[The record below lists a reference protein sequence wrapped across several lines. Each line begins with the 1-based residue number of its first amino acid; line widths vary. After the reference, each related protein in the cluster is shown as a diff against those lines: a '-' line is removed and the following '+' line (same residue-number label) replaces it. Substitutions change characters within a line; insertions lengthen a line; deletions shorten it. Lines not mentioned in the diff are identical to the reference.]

1 MSNKDSNA
9 NNQDKQDN
17 VNNKENVNVQENIR
31 NITNEDKVQD
41 NKKDNKAANKTTQAE
56 KPKKK
61 KSRMYLV
68 LLFLLLT
75 ALVMYV
81 IYRGNY
87 LEILELGENY
97 LPIFWRN
104 IAYTSITFITNFLV
118 LFILIYFT
126 NRKIKKGLQPFFE
139 EEKRKMPKI
148 LNKSLA
154 FVLAIIVSG
163 LTTSVLLDKVML
175 CFNSAGFGINDP
187 IMNYDIGYFVFQK
200 PFIEFILIYAM
211 GIVVGL
217 TIYAALYYIIAIN
230 HYFDG
235 VNRETLRKSPLIKQA
250 LVNLRVLAVLLGV
263 FIIIWTQN
271 IGTQKFMTLEQDSIA
286 YSLYGAGVAD
296 TTIQLWGYRILAVVL
311 VISIFIAVKYINL
324 KQTKKIF
331 LSLMAVPIY
340 MIAMFLVLFGFQVF
354 FVNSNELDKEKSN
367 IAANI
372 DYTKQAY
379 NINVEEVNLTDE
391 GTLTKSDITSN
402 SELLDNIALVNS
414 DIVLQDLNALQTNKG
429 YYAYR
434 NTQIAQKTINR
445 EKQLVYISPREIV
458 SSEGTYNNKTYE
470 YTHGFGAIVTSAT
483 DIDEKG
489 NLVNLQKG
497 FNNEDNVLGIS
508 EPRIYFGTQTND
520 TVVTNSK
527 TKKEFDYP
535 ITDKGSTKNAEN
547 TYDGDAG
554 LKLGFLDRLILAIK
568 EKDLKLAF
576 SSDVTDESKILI
588 NRNITERAKTLL
600 PDLIYDENPYMIVD
614 QNGKLIWVLDA
625 YTTSNNYPYSQKTT
639 IETSDGRREVNYIRN
654 SVKVLIDAYDGT
666 IKFYITDK
674 TDPIAMAYY
683 NLYNELFVDKDT
695 QIPEY
700 ISNQFIYPK
709 FLYKIQAELITRYHD
724 VQPDVL
730 YRNDDVWSIATNN
743 ISKVSTKT
751 GTEIEPYYTM
761 VQTVEASEPELGL
774 VIPYTPY
781 NKQNML
787 AYMVGTYENGE
798 PQLKIYKYPS
808 DSNVLGPMQLNTQL
822 EQDERIASELESLN
836 TTGTK
841 ITKYLIAIPIDN
853 KILYIEP
860 IYQQYINEEDSV
872 PTLKRV
878 IAASGNKVAIGN
890 TLEEALTNLVSQYAV
905 DIEVENT
912 DNIDDLI
919 DAIIRANDNLKD
931 SSQNGDWTMMGK
943 DMDKLQTLID
953 QLNELV
959 EEQKQEEQENGENNT
974 INDLDNNLYNGI
986 STDSINAI
994 IEGSNIIE

>member
-1 MSNKDSNA
+1 MDINNSNEN
-9 NNQDKQDN
+9 KQDN
-17 VNNKENVNVQENIR
+17 TNNQKTLNSSIKDEKSSENV
-31 NITNEDKVQD
+31 
-41 NKKDNKAANKTTQAE
+41 KTE
-56 KPKKK
+56 SKPIKK

-68 LLFLLLT
+68 LLFLALT
-75 ALVMYV
+75 AVVMYV

-104 IAYTSITFITNFLV
+104 IAYMSITFIVNFLV
-118 LFILIYFT
+118 LFILIYLT
-126 NRKIKKGLQPFFE
+126 NRKIKNGLKPFFD

-154 FVLAIIVSG
+154 FILSILVSG

-200 PFIEFILIYAM
+200 PFIEFILLYAM

-250 LVNLRVLAVLLGV
+250 LVNLRVLAVLLGI

-296 TTIQLWGYRILAVVL
+296 TTIQLWGYRILAVVII
-311 VISIFIAVKYINL
+311 ISIFIAVKYIKL
-324 KQTKKIF
+324 KQTKKIL

-340 MIAMFLVLFGFQVF
+340 MISMFLVLFAFQAF
-354 FVNSNELDKEKSN
+354 FVNSNELDKEKLN

-379 NINVEEVNLTDE
+379 NINVEEVNLKDE
-391 GTLTKSDITSN
+391 GTLTKSDIVNN
-402 SELLDNIALVNS
+402 SKLLDNIALVNR

-434 NTQIAQKTINR
+434 NTQIAQKTING
-445 EKQLVYISPREIV
+445 EKKLVYISPREII

-470 YTHGFGAIVTSAT
+470 YTHGFGGIVTSAT

-489 NLVNLQKG
+489 NLVNLQKS
-497 FNNEDNVLGIS
+497 FSNDDNILEIT

-535 ITDKGSTKNAEN
+535 ITDKGNTKNAEN
-547 TYDGDAG
+547 TYNGNAG

-568 EKDLKLAF
+568 ERDLKLAF

-588 NRNITERAKTLL
+588 NRNIKERAKTLL
-600 PDLIYDENPYMIVD
+600 PDLIYDENPYIIID
-614 QNGKLIWVLDA
+614 ENGKMLWVLDA
-625 YTTSNNYPYSQKTT
+625 YTTSNNYPYSQKIT
-639 IETSDGRREVNYIRN
+639 IDTDYGRKEVNYIRN
-654 SVKVLIDAYDGT
+654 SIKVLIDAYDGT
-666 IKFYITDK
+666 INFYITDK

-683 NLYNELFVDKDT
+683 NLYEGLFVNKDT

-700 ISNQFIYPK
+700 ISNQFIYPE

-761 VQTVEASEPELGL
+761 VQTVEKSDPELGL

-787 AYMVGTYENGE
+787 AYMVGTYENGQ

-841 ITKYLIAIPIDN
+841 ITKYLIAVPIDN

-860 IYQQYINEEDSV
+860 IYQQYINEADSV

-890 TLEEALTNLVSQYAV
+890 TLKESLTNLVSQYAV

-912 DNIDDLI
+912 DNVDDLI

-943 DMDKLQTLID
+943 DMDKLQTLIE
-953 QLNELV
+953 QLNKLV
-959 EEQKQEEQENGENNT
+959 EEQKKEEQENTINNT
-974 INDLDNNLYNGI
+974 INTTGENDITNN
-986 STDSINAI
+986 
-994 IEGSNIIE
+994 E

>member
-1 MSNKDSNA
+1 MDINNSNEN
-9 NNQDKQDN
+9 KQDN
-17 VNNKENVNVQENIR
+17 TNNQKTLNSSIKDEKSSENV
-31 NITNEDKVQD
+31 
-41 NKKDNKAANKTTQAE
+41 KTE
-56 KPKKK
+56 SKPIKK

-68 LLFLLLT
+68 LLFLALT
-75 ALVMYV
+75 AVVMYV

-104 IAYTSITFITNFLV
+104 IAYMSITFIVNFLV
-118 LFILIYFT
+118 LFILIYLT
-126 NRKIKKGLQPFFE
+126 NRKIKNGLKPFFD

-154 FVLAIIVSG
+154 FILSILVSG

-200 PFIEFILIYAM
+200 PFIEFILLYAM

-250 LVNLRVLAVLLGV
+250 LVNLRVLAVLLGI

-296 TTIQLWGYRILAVVL
+296 TTIQLWGYRILAVVII
-311 VISIFIAVKYINL
+311 ISIFIAVKYIKL
-324 KQTKKIF
+324 KQTKKIL

-340 MIAMFLVLFGFQVF
+340 MISMFLVLFAFQAF
-354 FVNSNELDKEKSN
+354 FVNSNELDKEKLN

-379 NINVEEVNLTDE
+379 NINVEEVNLKDE
-391 GTLTKSDITSN
+391 GTLTKSDIVNN
-402 SELLDNIALVNS
+402 SKLLDNIALVNR

-434 NTQIAQKTINR
+434 NTQIAQKTING
-445 EKQLVYISPREIV
+445 EKKLVYISPREII

-470 YTHGFGAIVTSAT
+470 YTHGFGGIVTSAT

-489 NLVNLQKG
+489 NLVNLQKS
-497 FNNEDNVLGIS
+497 FSNDDNILEIT

-535 ITDKGSTKNAEN
+535 ITDKGNTKNAEN
-547 TYDGDAG
+547 TYNGNAG

-568 EKDLKLAF
+568 ERDLKLAF

-588 NRNITERAKTLL
+588 NRNIKERAKTLL
-600 PDLIYDENPYMIVD
+600 PDLIYDENPYIIID
-614 QNGKLIWVLDA
+614 ENGKMLWVLDA
-625 YTTSNNYPYSQKTT
+625 YTTSNNYPYSQKIIIDT
-639 IETSDGRREVNYIRN
+639 DYGRKEVNYISN
-654 SVKVLIDAYDGT
+654 SIKVLIDAYDGT
-666 IKFYITDK
+666 INFYITDK

-683 NLYNELFVDKDT
+683 NLYEGLFVNKDT

-700 ISNQFIYPK
+700 ISNQFIYPE

-761 VQTVEASEPELGL
+761 VQTVEKSDPELGL

-787 AYMVGTYENGE
+787 AYMIGTYENGQ

-841 ITKYLIAIPIDN
+841 ITKYLIAVPIDN

-860 IYQQYINEEDSV
+860 IYQQYINEADSV

-890 TLEEALTNLVSQYAV
+890 TLKESLTNLVSQYAV

-912 DNIDDLI
+912 DNVDDLI

-943 DMDKLQTLID
+943 DMDKLQTLIE
-953 QLNELV
+953 QLNKLV
-959 EEQKQEEQENGENNT
+959 EEQKKEEQENTINNT
-974 INDLDNNLYNGI
+974 INTTGENDITNN
-986 STDSINAI
+986 
-994 IEGSNIIE
+994 E

>member
-1 MSNKDSNA
+1 MSSKDSNA

-17 VNNKENVNVQENIR
+17 VNNKENVNMQENIGK
-31 NITNEDKVQD
+31 ITNEEKIQD
-41 NKKDNKAANKTTQAE
+41 NKKDNKAANKTMQAE

-250 LVNLRVLAVLLGV
+250 LVNLRVLAVLLGIS
-263 FIIIWTQN
+263 IIIWTQN
-271 IGTQKFMTLEQDSIA
+271 IGTQKFMTLEQDSMA

-311 VISIFIAVKYINL
+311 IVSIFIAVKYINL

-434 NTQIAQKTINR
+434 NTQIAQKTING

-535 ITDKGSTKNAEN
+535 ITDKGNTKNAEN

-890 TLEEALTNLVSQYAV
+890 TLKEALTNLVSQYAV

>member
-1 MSNKDSNA
+1 MDINNSNEN
-9 NNQDKQDN
+9 KQDN
-17 VNNKENVNVQENIR
+17 TNNQKTLNSSIKDEKSSENV
-31 NITNEDKVQD
+31 
-41 NKKDNKAANKTTQAE
+41 KTE
-56 KPKKK
+56 SKPIKK

-68 LLFLLLT
+68 LLFLALT
-75 ALVMYV
+75 AVVMYV

-104 IAYTSITFITNFLV
+104 IAYMSITFIVNFLV
-118 LFILIYFT
+118 LFILIYLT
-126 NRKIKKGLQPFFE
+126 NRKIKNGLKPFFD

-154 FVLAIIVSG
+154 FILSILVSG

-200 PFIEFILIYAM
+200 PFIEFILLYAM

-250 LVNLRVLAVLLGV
+250 LVNLRVLAVLLGI

-296 TTIQLWGYRILAVVL
+296 TTIQLWGYRILAVVII
-311 VISIFIAVKYINL
+311 ISIFIAVKYIKL
-324 KQTKKIF
+324 KQTKKIL

-340 MIAMFLVLFGFQVF
+340 MISMFLVLFAFQAF
-354 FVNSNELDKEKSN
+354 FVNSNELDKEKLN

-379 NINVEEVNLTDE
+379 NINVEEVNLKDE
-391 GTLTKSDITSN
+391 GTLTKSDIVNN
-402 SELLDNIALVNS
+402 SKLLDNIALVNR

-434 NTQIAQKTINR
+434 NTQIAQKTING
-445 EKQLVYISPREIV
+445 EKKLVYISPREII

-470 YTHGFGAIVTSAT
+470 YTHGFGGIVTSAT

-489 NLVNLQKG
+489 NLVNLQKS
-497 FNNEDNVLGIS
+497 FSNDDNILEIT

-535 ITDKGSTKNAEN
+535 ITDKGNTKNAEN
-547 TYDGDAG
+547 TYNGNAG

-568 EKDLKLAF
+568 ERDLKLAF

-588 NRNITERAKTLL
+588 NRNIKERAKTLL
-600 PDLIYDENPYMIVD
+600 PDLIYDENPYIIID
-614 QNGKLIWVLDA
+614 EDGKMLWVLDA
-625 YTTSNNYPYSQKTT
+625 YTTSNNYPYSQKIT
-639 IETSDGRREVNYIRN
+639 IDTDYGRKEVNYIRN
-654 SVKVLIDAYDGT
+654 SIKVLIDAYDGT
-666 IKFYITDK
+666 INFYITDK

-683 NLYNELFVDKDT
+683 NLYEGLFVNKDT

-700 ISNQFIYPK
+700 ISNQFIYPE

-761 VQTVEASEPELGL
+761 VQTVEKSDPELGL

-787 AYMVGTYENGE
+787 AYMIGTYENGQ

-841 ITKYLIAIPIDN
+841 ITKYLIAVPIDN

-860 IYQQYINEEDSV
+860 IYQQYINEADSV

-890 TLEEALTNLVSQYAV
+890 TLKESLTNLVSQYAV

-912 DNIDDLI
+912 DNVDDLI

-943 DMDKLQTLID
+943 DMDKLQTLIE
-953 QLNELV
+953 QLNKLV
-959 EEQKQEEQENGENNT
+959 EEQKKEEQENTINNT
-974 INDLDNNLYNGI
+974 INTTGENDITNN
-986 STDSINAI
+986 
-994 IEGSNIIE
+994 E

>member
-1 MSNKDSNA
+1 MDIKSSNEN
-9 NNQDKQDN
+9 KQDN
-17 VNNKENVNVQENIR
+17 TNNQKNLNSSIKDEKSSENV
-31 NITNEDKVQD
+31 
-41 NKKDNKAANKTTQAE
+41 KTE
-56 KPKKK
+56 SKPIKK

-68 LLFLLLT
+68 LLFLALT
-75 ALVMYV
+75 AVVMYV

-104 IAYTSITFITNFLV
+104 IAYMSITFIVNFLV
-118 LFILIYFT
+118 LFILIYLT
-126 NRKIKKGLQPFFE
+126 NRKIKNGLKPFFD

-154 FVLAIIVSG
+154 FILSILVSG

-200 PFIEFILIYAM
+200 PFIEFILLYAM

-250 LVNLRVLAVLLGV
+250 LVNLRVLAVLLGI

-296 TTIQLWGYRILAVVL
+296 TTIQLWGYRILAVVII
-311 VISIFIAVKYINL
+311 ISIFIAVKYIKL
-324 KQTKKIF
+324 KQTKKIL

-340 MIAMFLVLFGFQVF
+340 MISMFLVLFAFQAF
-354 FVNSNELDKEKSN
+354 FVNSNELDKEKLN

-379 NINVEEVNLTDE
+379 NINVEEVNLKDE
-391 GTLTKSDITSN
+391 GTLTKSDIVNN
-402 SELLDNIALVNS
+402 SKLLDNIALVNR

-434 NTQIAQKTINR
+434 NTQIAQKTING
-445 EKQLVYISPREIV
+445 EKKLVYISPREII

-470 YTHGFGAIVTSAT
+470 YTHGFGGIVTSAT

-489 NLVNLQKG
+489 NLVNLQKS
-497 FNNEDNVLGIS
+497 FSNDDNILEIT
-508 EPRIYFGTQTND
+508 EPRIYFGNQTND

-535 ITDKGSTKNAEN
+535 ITDKGNTKNAEN
-547 TYDGDAG
+547 TYNGNAG

-568 EKDLKLAF
+568 ERDLKLAF

-588 NRNITERAKTLL
+588 NRNIKERAKTLL
-600 PDLIYDENPYMIVD
+600 PDLIYDENPYIIID
-614 QNGKLIWVLDA
+614 ENGKMLWVLDA
-625 YTTSNNYPYSQKTT
+625 YTTSNNYPYSQKIT
-639 IETSDGRREVNYIRN
+639 IDTDYGRKEVNYIRN
-654 SVKVLIDAYDGT
+654 SIKVLIDAYDGT
-666 IKFYITDK
+666 INFYITDK

-683 NLYNELFVDKDT
+683 NLYEGLFVNKDT

-700 ISNQFIYPK
+700 ISNQFIYPE

-761 VQTVEASEPELGL
+761 VQTVEKSDPELGL

-787 AYMVGTYENGE
+787 AYMVGTYENGQ

-841 ITKYLIAIPIDN
+841 ITKYLIAVPIDN

-860 IYQQYINEEDSV
+860 IYQQYINEADSV

-890 TLEEALTNLVSQYAV
+890 TLKESLTNLVSQYAV

-912 DNIDDLI
+912 DNVDDLI

-943 DMDKLQTLID
+943 DMDKLQTLIE
-953 QLNELV
+953 QLNKLV
-959 EEQKQEEQENGENNT
+959 EEQKKEEQENTINNT
-974 INDLDNNLYNGI
+974 INTTGENDITNN
-986 STDSINAI
+986 
-994 IEGSNIIE
+994 E

>member
-187 IMNYDIGYFVFQK
+187 VMNYDIGYFVFQK
-200 PFIEFILIYAM
+200 PFIEFILLYAM
-211 GIVVGL
+211 GIVAGL

-250 LVNLRVLAVLLGV
+250 LVNLRVLAVFLGV

-331 LSLMAVPIY
+331 LSLMVVPVY

-434 NTQIAQKTINR
+434 NTQIAQKTING

-497 FNNEDNVLGIS
+497 FNNEDNVLGIT

-787 AYMVGTYENGE
+787 AYMVGTYKNGE

-959 EEQKQEEQENGENNT
+959 EEQKQEEQENGENST
-974 INDLDNNLYNGI
+974 INDLNDNLYNGS

>member
-1 MSNKDSNA
+1 MSSKDSNA

-17 VNNKENVNVQENIR
+17 VNNKENVNMQENIGK
-31 NITNEDKVQD
+31 ITNEEKIQD
-41 NKKDNKAANKTTQAE
+41 NKKDNKAANKTMQAE

-187 IMNYDIGYFVFQK
+187 VMNYDIGYFVFQK
-200 PFIEFILIYAM
+200 PFIEFILLYAM

-250 LVNLRVLAVLLGV
+250 LVNLRVLAVLLGIS
-263 FIIIWTQN
+263 IIIWTQS
-271 IGTQKFMTLEQDSIA
+271 IGTQKFMTLEQDSIS

-402 SELLDNIALVNS
+402 SDLLDNIALVNS

-434 NTQIAQKTINR
+434 NTQIAQKTING

-535 ITDKGSTKNAEN
+535 ITDKGSTKNSEN

-625 YTTSNNYPYSQKTT
+625 YTTSNNYPYSQKIT

-761 VQTVEASEPELGL
+761 VQTVEASGPELGL

-787 AYMVGTYENGE
+787 AYMVGTYKNGE

-974 INDLDNNLYNGI
+974 INGLNDNLYNGI
-986 STDSINAI
+986 SVDGINSI
-994 IEGSNIIE
+994 IEESNIIE

>member
-1 MSNKDSNA
+1 MDIKNSNEN
-9 NNQDKQDN
+9 KQDN
-17 VNNKENVNVQENIR
+17 LNNQNNLNSSIKDEKISENV
-31 NITNEDKVQD
+31 
-41 NKKDNKAANKTTQAE
+41 KTE
-56 KPKKK
+56 SKPIKK

-68 LLFLLLT
+68 LLFLALT
-75 ALVMYV
+75 AVVMYV

-104 IAYTSITFITNFLV
+104 IAYMSITFIVNFLV
-118 LFILIYFT
+118 LFILIYLT
-126 NRKIKKGLQPFFE
+126 NRKIKNGLKPFFD

-154 FVLAIIVSG
+154 FILSILVSG

-200 PFIEFILIYAM
+200 PFIEFILLYAM

-250 LVNLRVLAVLLGV
+250 LVNLRVLAVLLGI

-296 TTIQLWGYRILAVVL
+296 TTIQLWGYRILAVVII
-311 VISIFIAVKYINL
+311 ISIFIAVKYIKL
-324 KQTKKIF
+324 KQTKKIL

-340 MIAMFLVLFGFQVF
+340 MISMFLVLFAFQAF
-354 FVNSNELDKEKSN
+354 FVNSNELDKEKLN

-379 NINVEEVNLTDE
+379 NINVEEVNLKDE
-391 GTLTKSDITSN
+391 GTLTKSDIVNN
-402 SELLDNIALVNS
+402 SKLLDNIALVNR

-434 NTQIAQKTINR
+434 NTQIAQKTING
-445 EKQLVYISPREIV
+445 EKKLVYISPREII

-470 YTHGFGAIVTSAT
+470 YTHGFGGIVTSAT

-489 NLVNLQKG
+489 NLVNLQKS
-497 FNNEDNVLGIS
+497 FSNDDNILEIT

-535 ITDKGSTKNAEN
+535 ITDKGNTKNAEN
-547 TYDGDAG
+547 TYNGNAG

-588 NRNITERAKTLL
+588 NRNIKERAKTLL
-600 PDLIYDENPYMIVD
+600 PDLIYDENPYIIID
-614 QNGKLIWVLDA
+614 ENGKMLWVLDA
-625 YTTSNNYPYSQKTT
+625 YTTSNNYPYSQKIT
-639 IETSDGRREVNYIRN
+639 IDTDYGRKEVNYIRN
-654 SVKVLIDAYDGT
+654 SIKVLIDVYDGT
-666 IKFYITDK
+666 INFYITDK

-683 NLYNELFVDKDT
+683 NLYEGLFVNKDT

-700 ISNQFIYPK
+700 ISNQFIYPE

-761 VQTVEASEPELGL
+761 VQTVEKSDPELGL

-787 AYMVGTYENGE
+787 AYMVGTYENGQ

-841 ITKYLIAIPIDN
+841 ITKYLIAVPIDN

-860 IYQQYINEEDSV
+860 IYQQYINEADSV

-890 TLEEALTNLVSQYAV
+890 TLKESLTNLVSQYAV

-912 DNIDDLI
+912 DNVDDLI

-943 DMDKLQTLID
+943 DMDKLQTLIE
-953 QLNELV
+953 QLNKLV
-959 EEQKQEEQENGENNT
+959 EEQKKEEQENTINNIINTIGENDIT
-974 INDLDNNLYNGI
+974 NN
-986 STDSINAI
+986 
-994 IEGSNIIE
+994 E